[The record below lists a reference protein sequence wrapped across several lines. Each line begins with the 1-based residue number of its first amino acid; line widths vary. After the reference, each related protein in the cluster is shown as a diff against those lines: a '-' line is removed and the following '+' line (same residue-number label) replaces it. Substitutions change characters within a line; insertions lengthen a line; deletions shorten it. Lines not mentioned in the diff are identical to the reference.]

1 MNTPPLFSL
10 NSSTLLQSDDFV
22 LFQLPRRFE
31 IDSLELLERWRALQK
46 MAHPD
51 RFSMQGDAAKR
62 LSLQWSTRINEAY
75 QRLKDPLRRAAY
87 LCHLNGVEINA
98 QTNTAMP
105 ASFLMEQ
112 MNWREAL
119 DEAGSAADFDAIEH
133 WVETQITTTEQAV
146 AKLLDLE
153 PDPNAAGA
161 QVRAWMFLE
170 RFEQS
175 MRERRDLKLSL

>member
-1 MNTPPLFSL
+1 
-10 NSSTLLQSDDFV
+10 
-22 LFQLPRRFE
+22 
-31 IDSLELLERWRALQK
+31 
-46 MAHPD
+46 
-51 RFSMQGDAAKR
+51 
-62 LSLQWSTRINEAY
+62 
-75 QRLKDPLRRAAY
+75 
-87 LCHLNGVEINA
+87 
-98 QTNTAMP
+98 MP

-119 DEAGSAADFDAIEH
+119 DEAASAADFDAIEH
-133 WVETQITTTEQAV
+133 WVETQITTNEQAV

-175 MRERRDLKLSL
+175 VRERRDLKLSL